1 MEAGAHP
8 KHSGA
13 EGCGS
18 GSCGK
23 RPRWRP
29 TNFVVC
35 AVGTRKGPQNK
46 EPGANSSSCRV
57 EAGAHPKHSG
67 AEECGSGK
75 LRQEATVETHQF
87 CSLRSHGP
95 EPMWFRKSAASRTSL
110 CVNHEQPESSSAVH
124 RREANVMDLD
134 LPSDAPY
141 SKFQTIW
148 GWMCDPHLAVCHK
161 VKIVPLCVRVFLR
174 EAFLDLSSDAPNSQ
188 NECWSQST
196 FSWVQ
201 REKSGSG
208 HTECLLSRGLGWP
221 AKLDASLTWRAGV
234 RGFHRGAHRVQRAY
248 ARRGSRARDPT
259 CVSARSPTFS
269 LPRVSGAYLRVL
281 CFLQKYT
288 AIHSINVLL

>member
-1 MEAGAHP
+1 MGSDCVFPAHRRCSQALQTALL
-8 KHSGA
+8 H
-13 EGCGS
+13 GS
-18 GSCGK
+18 GT
-23 RPRWRP
+23 RFPWRC
-29 TNFVVC
+29 TFAFC
-35 AVGTRKGPQNK
+35 RAFTFSRATLQKL
-46 EPGANSSSCRV
+46 ELTLCWPG
-57 EAGAHPKHSG
+57 
-67 AEECGSGK
+67 
-75 LRQEATVETHQF
+75 
-87 CSLRSHGP
+87 
-95 EPMWFRKSAASRTSL
+95 
-110 CVNHEQPESSSAVH
+110 
-124 RREANVMDLD
+124 
-134 LPSDAPY
+134 Y
-141 SKFQTIW
+141 SKFQQIW